1 MLNTPIDLHTHSAV
15 SDGTETPTQ
24 LIRSAARAGLA
35 TVALTDHDSTAGWQE
50 AISAASVAGINVI
63 PGMEL
68 STNFGP
74 ASVHVLAYLFDP
86 LDRTI
91 VTETARIRDGRLRR
105 AERIV
110 EKIALDYDLTWDDV
124 LAESSDGTTLGRPH
138 IADALVRKGHVA
150 NRSAAFES
158 ILHWQGGYY
167 EKYYAPSP
175 LEGVKMIVAAGGVPV
190 LAHPAA
196 HGKYRSM
203 DDAVIRELVDHG
215 LFGLEV
221 HHRDNTDEGKAWLMT
236 VVKKF
241 GLEITGSSDYHG
253 EGKPNRL
260 AENTTAPDVLE
271 KLIARA
277 TGSQPFIAGANPAQ
291 EETS

>member
-1 MLNTPIDLHTHSAV
+1 MPDGPIDLHTHSSV

-24 LIRSAARAGLA
+24 LVRAAVAAGLSA
-35 TVALTDHDSTAGWQE
+35 VAITDHDSTAGWQE
-50 AISAASVAGINVI
+50 AFTAAAGTGLTII

-68 STNFGP
+68 STNYGP

-86 LDRTI
+86 NNGE
-91 VTETARIRDGRLRR
+91 VVAETARIRDGRLHR

-110 EKIALDYDLTWDDV
+110 ERIAADYDLTWDDV

-138 IADALVRKGHVA
+138 IADALVRKGFVP

-158 ILHWQGGYY
+158 ILHWRSGYY

-175 LEGVKMIVAAGGVPV
+175 LDGVRVIVGAGGVPV
-190 LAHPAA
+190 LAHPAT
-196 HGKYRSM
+196 HGRYRTM
-203 DDAVIRELVDHG
+203 DDAVIGKLADAG

-221 HHRDNTDEGKAWLMT
+221 GHRDNSEDGKRWL
-236 VVKKF
+236 VKVAKKF
-241 GLEITGSSDYHG
+241 GLELTGSSDYHG

-260 AENTTAPDVLE
+260 AENSTSPEVLA
-271 KLIARA
+271 KLIARG
-277 TGSQPFIAGANPAQ
+277 TGTTPFAG
-291 EETS
+291 

>member
-1 MLNTPIDLHTHSAV
+1 MPDGPIDLHTHSSV

-24 LIRSAARAGLA
+24 LVRAAVAAGLSA
-35 TVALTDHDSTAGWQE
+35 VAITDHDSTAGWQE
-50 AISAASVAGINVI
+50 AFTAAAGTGLTVI

-68 STNFGP
+68 STNYGP

-86 LDRTI
+86 NNGE
-91 VTETARIRDGRLRR
+91 VVAETARIRDGRLHR

-110 EKIALDYDLTWDDV
+110 ERIAADYDLTWDDV

-138 IADALVRKGHVA
+138 IADALVRKGFVP

-158 ILHWQGGYY
+158 ILHWRSGYY

-175 LEGVKMIVAAGGVPV
+175 LDGVRVIVAAGGVPV
-190 LAHPAA
+190 LAHPAT
-196 HGKYRSM
+196 HGRYRTM
-203 DDAVIRELVDHG
+203 DDAVIGKLADAG

-221 HHRDNTDEGKAWLMT
+221 GHRDNTEDGKRWL
-236 VVKKF
+236 VKVAKKF
-241 GLEITGSSDYHG
+241 GLELTGSSDYHG

-260 AENTTAPDVLE
+260 AENSTSPEVLE

-277 TGSQPFIAGANPAQ
+277 TGSTPFAG
-291 EETS
+291 

>member
-15 SDGTETPTQ
+15 SDGTENPTQ
-24 LIRSAARAGLA
+24 LIRSAAQAGVA
-35 TVALTDHDSTAGWQE
+35 TVAITDHDSTAGWHE
-50 AISAASVAGINVI
+50 AIAAAAVSGINVI

-68 STNFGP
+68 STNYGP

-110 EKIALDYDLTWDDV
+110 EKISQDYDLTWDDV

-138 IADALVRKGHVA
+138 IADALVRKGHVS

-196 HGKYRSM
+196 HGKYRQLTGS
-203 DDAVIRELVDHG
+203 VIKSLADEG

-221 HHRDNTDEGKAWLMT
+221 NHRDNSPEGREFLLELCAKY
-236 VVKKF
+236 
-241 GLEITGSSDYHG
+241 GLEATGASDYHG
-253 EGKPNRL
+253 FGKPNQL
-260 AENTTAPDVLE
+260 AENVTEPEVLE
-271 KLIARA
+271 KLISRA
-277 TGSQPFIAGANPAQ
+277 TGSQPFFAGATP
-291 EETS
+291 

>member
-1 MLNTPIDLHTHSAV
+1 MRNTPIDLHTHSAV

-24 LIRSAARAGLA
+24 LIRSAKRAGLG
-35 TVALTDHDSTAGWQE
+35 TVAITDHDSTAGWQE
-50 AISAASVAGINVI
+50 AIGAARTAGINVI

-68 STNFGP
+68 STNYGP

-110 EKIALDYDLTWDDV
+110 DKISQDYDLTWDDV

-138 IADALVRKGHVA
+138 IADALVRKGHVV

-196 HGKYRSM
+196 HGKYRQLTGSVIKSLA
-203 DDAVIRELVDHG
+203 DAG

-221 HHRDNTDEGKAWLMT
+221 NHRDNLPEGREFLLELCAKY
-236 VVKKF
+236 
-241 GLEITGSSDYHG
+241 GLEATGASDYHG
-253 EGKPNRL
+253 VGKPNQL
-260 AENTTAPDVLE
+260 AENTTEPEVLA
-271 KLIARA
+271 KIIARA
-277 TGSQPFIAGANPAQ
+277 TGSKPFFAD
-291 EETS
+291 SDS